1 MDEQFVP
8 GIGIEFTEPG
18 TFSVPIRYRLLAF
31 SVPVPVRYRT
41 ASDEPLAGK
50 FPLLF
55 ALDKEKLC
63 MWLAEWQGINVA
75 GGGNRRRRLWMGMSL
90 GSCCSL

>member
-1 MDEQFVP
+1 M
-8 GIGIEFTEPG
+8 
-18 TFSVPIRYRLLAF
+18 
-31 SVPVPVRYRT
+31 

-55 ALDKEKLC
+55 ALDKDKLC

>member
-1 MDEQFVP
+1 M
-8 GIGIEFTEPG
+8 
-18 TFSVPIRYRLLAF
+18 L
-31 SVPVPVRYRT
+31 

-55 ALDKEKLC
+55 TLDKDKLC